1 MCTFPSLRRLTLVF
15 VLQLVLST
23 GAEAQSRFA
32 LLVGNQAYKEDVGPL
47 RNPHNDVALIAGTL
61 NRLGFKVT
69 VIKDAGYKSIDT
81 ALKTHIQ
88 QVRRAGKDTISFFY
102 YSGHGASDPETRINY
117 LIPVDVES
125 ADDANLWTNSFELN
139 DIVSKLR
146 EQAPEATHY
155 VVFDACRDELRLTRQ
170 GNKALGAEKGFT
182 PVSTVTGVMIAYA
195 TAPGRTASDVGQRA
209 GPYAT
214 ALAEEMSKPGV
225 EAVTMFRNVQLKVK
239 QTIGQDPWLSFPTLP
254 AIYFA
259 GKVAND
265 EQLRQQQIETAFWES
280 AKTNGSSTLLSTYIE
295 RYPTGAYV
303 TVARTMIQDLERKQ
317 AQEAAQVAR
326 AEQQREAAR
335 IAAERAAKEAQLAR
349 EELAKKQ
356 QVAAKPPAAKQL
368 PSVDAEQLKAIEQEL
383 KLAREEAHKAEAQR
397 QAALSAAEEART
409 KVGKVQRPSGTSTL
423 ARDIQAE
430 LKRLGCFAGDPDPT
444 WTPKASEALARYL
457 KAAKQTL
464 PSEGLTPIF
473 LEQLKSGP
481 ARSCPTPCGSG
492 EKFAD
497 GKCVALAPQAA
508 PVAPPVVR
516 NNSGSGGDSCAGRG
530 GRGWICKSI
539 RSSKGLN

>member
-1 MCTFPSLRRLTLVF
+1 LWW
-15 VLQLVLST
+15 
-23 GAEAQSRFA
+23 
-32 LLVGNQAYKEDVGPL
+32 
-47 RNPHNDVALIAGTL
+47 RN
-61 NRLGFKVT
+61 
-69 VIKDAGYKSIDT
+69 KSIDT

-155 VVFDACRDELRLTRQ
+155 VVFDACRDELRLARQ
-170 GNKALGAEKGFT
+170 GKKALGAEKGFT
-182 PVSTVTGVMIAYA
+182 PVSTVTGVMIAFA

-209 GPYAT
+209 GPYAS
-214 ALAEEMSKPGV
+214 ALAEELPKPGV

-259 GKVAND
+259 GKAAND
-265 EQLRQQQIETAFWES
+265 DQLRQKRIETTFWDS
-280 AKTNGSSTLLSTYIE
+280 AKSSGGATLLSAYVE
-295 RYPTGAYV
+295 RYPNGAYV
-303 TVARTMIQDLERKQ
+303 SIARAMIQDLERKQ
-317 AQEAAQVAR
+317 AEEAAQVAR
-326 AEQQREAAR
+326 VEREREAAR
-335 IAAERAAKEAQLAR
+335 LAAEAAAKEAQRAR
-349 EELAKKQ
+349 EETAKKQ
-356 QVAAKPPAAKQL
+356 QVAARPPAAKQ
-368 PSVDAEQLKAIEQEL
+368 PSSVDAEQLKAIEQEL
-383 KLAREEAHKAEAQR
+383 ELAREEAFKAEAQR

-409 KVGKVQRPSGTSTL
+409 KAGKVQTPSGKSTL
-423 ARDIQAE
+423 ARDIQTE

-464 PSEGLTPIF
+464 PGDGLTPIF
-473 LEQLKSGP
+473 LEQLKWGP
-481 ARSCPTPCGSG
+481 ARTCPTPCGAG

-497 GKCVALAPQAA
+497 GKCVAFAPQAP

-516 NNSGSGGDSCAGRG
+516 NNSRSGGDACQGK
-530 GRGWICKSI
+530 GWVCNSI
-539 RSSKGLN
+539 RSGKGLN

>member
-1 MCTFPSLRRLTLVF
+1 MVVF
-15 VLQLVLST
+15 VLQLFFASA
-23 GAEAQSRFA
+23 AEAQGRLA
-32 LLVGNQAYKEDVGPL
+32 LLVGNQAYKEGVGPL
-47 RNPHNDVALIAGTL
+47 RNPHNDVTLVANALDK
-61 NRLGFKVT
+61 LGFKVT
-69 VIKDAGYKSIDT
+69 IVKDAGYKSIDT

-155 VVFDACRDELRLTRQ
+155 VVFDACRDELRLVRQ
-170 GNKALGAEKGFT
+170 GKKALGAEKGFT

-195 TAPGRTASDVGQRA
+195 TAPGRTASDIGQRA
-209 GPYAT
+209 GPYAA
-214 ALAEEMSKPGV
+214 ALAEELSKPGV
-225 EAVTMFRNVQLKVK
+225 EAVTMFRNVQLRVK

-259 GKVAND
+259 GKGAND
-265 EQLRQQQIETAFWES
+265 DQLRQKQIETAFWES
-280 AKTNGSSTLLSTYIE
+280 AKSSGGATLLSAYVE
-295 RYPTGAYV
+295 RYPNGAYV
-303 TVARTMIQDLERKQ
+303 SVARAMIQDLERKQ
-317 AQEAAQVAR
+317 AEEAAQVAR
-326 AEQQREAAR
+326 VEREREAAR
-335 IAAERAAKEAQLAR
+335 LAAEAAAKEAQRAQEETTAR
-349 EELAKKQ
+349 Q
-356 QVAAKPPAAKQL
+356 QLAAKQAAAKQPTL
-368 PSVDAEQLKAIEQEL
+368 VGAEQLKAIEQEL
-383 KLAREEAHKAEAQR
+383 ELAREQAFKAEAQR
-397 QAALSAAEEART
+397 QAALSAAEAART
-409 KVGKVQRPSGTSTL
+409 KAGRVQTPSGKSTL
-423 ARDIQAE
+423 AADIQSE

-464 PSEGLTPIF
+464 PSDGLTPIF
-473 LEQLKSGP
+473 LEQLKWAP
-481 ARSCPTPCGSG
+481 ARTCPTPCGSG
-492 EKFAD
+492 EKFAE
-497 GKCVALAPQAA
+497 GKCVALAPQAP

-516 NNSGSGGDSCAGRG
+516 NNSRSGGDACQGK
-530 GRGWICKSI
+530 GWVCKSI